1 MASNKKIKGLTVQIG
16 ADTSNFNKAMEES
29 NKKSRS
35 LKSELSEV
43 ERLLKLDPTNV
54 ELVAQ
59 KQKILTEQVEES
71 SKRLDILKQA
81 QDEVNQK
88 FKSGEIGEETYR
100 NFQREVIKA
109 ENDLQ
114 KQKEALDKVKKSA
127 DNTDTA
133 LSDASKEA
141 ENLGKKDMS
150 ETKKELDDV
159 KQSASDLKDVFK
171 DTIAEASAIGGTL
184 VAGAATAIGSAN
196 DNVKATNNLQ
206 ALTGLSSD
214 EVKEYKEL
222 IESVYKNNFG
232 EDQENVAEA
241 IALIK
246 QNLNDLDD
254 TKLQDVVENLFT
266 LEDTFGFDYTETL
279 RAAKMLID
287 QFGISADEAFNLI
300 VQGAQNGLNKNGD
313 LLDSINEYSVHYK
326 QQGYSAEEF
335 FNSLENG
342 TAAGTFSVD
351 KLGDAMKEFGIR
363 VKDTSTSTQ
372 EGFNLLGYGVKASA
386 EEIQK
391 AKDEIAKLEQNL
403 SYAKAE
409 QAGFNE
415 KTSELTKQKNA
426 DKIAEYSS
434 ALETAK
440 KKLQILESAGNGA
453 KGTIEELQAKFAAG
467 GESARQA
474 TDEVLQAL
482 FDMDDQ
488 VAQNQAGVDLFG
500 TMWEDLGIDGVKA
513 LMDVKGSADK
523 TKTSMQ
529 DIKDIKYSDIE
540 SDWESLGRTIKTD
553 IISPIGKDL
562 YPTAKKAISWTSEH
576 LDDLEII
583 IEGLAKQVA
592 IVWGAKKA
600 RELTTGITNLIGTYK
615 TLTTATNIATTAQEG
630 LNTAQALNVIGVIT
644 TLVIG
649 LISAVQT
656 YNELEWSNSEAGKFC
671 AELDEAKEKLEETT
685 QGITDTLKNTLDSI
699 NNLYTDNTL
708 IDDYQAKLDELLGKA
723 TLTPEEQSQLQTIVT
738 YFKDN
743 IDGFEGTWD
752 RYVEI
757 SDGGKVNLKGDLG
770 EIRTEINKT
779 IDDYQKLANQSALSE
794 LQTENAKAKITANKN
809 TAEIKTEMKSK
820 YSEIQSTQKK
830 LDDFLKKRNITQKTL
845 ENYYY
850 GGGAK
855 NDAFYKEGIELLETL
870 QDESEAY
877 DDLQDKYNESV
888 GEINK
893 LIMTNDDLIDVQKVL
908 NGDYSDAAA
917 VLMAYNQQMI
927 SQNDILSATD
937 ENGKILWASMDKLK
951 EAATESGKNTVLG
964 LVEGTK
970 DYQGALA
977 KNSQGWA
984 EIIISE
990 YETGMDM
997 HSPSKEMYKRGVYTV
1012 QGLINGLQSKNG
1024 EVGNSGRNI
1033 AQRAK
1038 NGTSGIS
1045 LFQTGVNFV
1054 RGFINGISD
1063 GSILDNVKN
1072 AAITMGNKAISA
1084 VKKVLGINSP
1094 SKEAKKLGGFFAEG
1108 LSIGIDGKQYK
1119 VKRSSESMA
1128 QAMLDSLDFN
1138 NNEQAIKIAT
1148 QNFRKANDFQGEITN
1163 NIELK
1168 SVASKLDE
1176 LISIIKNLPD
1186 PKLYLDSN
1194 LLVGATTKK
1203 YDNSLA
1209 DLSTKKKRGW

>member
-363 VKDTSTSTQ
+363 SKDTATTTQ
-372 EGFNLLGYGVKASA
+372 EGF
-386 EEIQK
+386 
-391 AKDEIAKLEQNL
+391 
-403 SYAKAE
+403 
-409 QAGFNE
+409 
-415 KTSELTKQKNA
+415 ELIGLDA
-426 DKIAEYSS
+426 DTMRS
-434 ALETAK
+434 
-440 KKLQILESAGNGA
+440 
-453 KGTIEELQAKFAAG
+453 KFAAG

-685 QGITDTLKNTLDSI
+685 QRITDTLKNTLDSI

-743 IDGFEGTWD
+743 IDGFEDTWD

-1024 EVGNSGRNI
+1024 EVVNSGRNI

>member
-279 RAAKMLID
+279 RAAKMLIE

-363 VKDTSTSTQ
+363 SKDTATTTQ
-372 EGFNLLGYGVKASA
+372 EGF
-386 EEIQK
+386 
-391 AKDEIAKLEQNL
+391 
-403 SYAKAE
+403 
-409 QAGFNE
+409 
-415 KTSELTKQKNA
+415 ELIGLDA
-426 DKIAEYSS
+426 DTMRS
-434 ALETAK
+434 
-440 KKLQILESAGNGA
+440 
-453 KGTIEELQAKFAAG
+453 KFAAG

-474 TDEVLQAL
+474 TDETLNAL
-482 FDMDDQ
+482 FGLDDQ
-488 VAQNQAGVDLFG
+488 VKQNQAGVDLFG

-855 NDAFYKEGIELLETL
+855 NDAFYKEGIELWETL

>member
-363 VKDTSTSTQ
+363 SKDTATTTQ
-372 EGFNLLGYGVKASA
+372 EGF
-386 EEIQK
+386 
-391 AKDEIAKLEQNL
+391 
-403 SYAKAE
+403 
-409 QAGFNE
+409 
-415 KTSELTKQKNA
+415 ELIGLDA
-426 DKIAEYSS
+426 DTMRS
-434 ALETAK
+434 
-440 KKLQILESAGNGA
+440 
-453 KGTIEELQAKFAAG
+453 KFAAG

-474 TDEVLQAL
+474 TDETLNAL
-482 FDMDDQ
+482 FGLDDQ
-488 VAQNQAGVDLFG
+488 VKQNQAGVDLFG

-743 IDGFEGTWD
+743 IDGFEDTWD

-794 LQTENAKAKITANKN
+794 LQTENTKAKITANKN
-809 TAEIKTEMKSK
+809 TAEIKSEMESK
-820 YSEIQSTQKK
+820 YSEIKSTQTK
-830 LDDFLKKRNITQKTL
+830 LDDFLKERDITQKAL

-970 DYQGALA
+970 EYQGALA
-977 KNSQGWA
+977 ENSQGWA

-990 YETGMDM
+990 YEKGMDM
-997 HSPSKEMYKRGVYTV
+997 HSPSKEMHKRGVYTV

-1148 QNFRKANDFQGEITN
+1148 QNFRKVNDFQGEITN

>member
-363 VKDTSTSTQ
+363 SKDTATTTQ
-372 EGFNLLGYGVKASA
+372 EGF
-386 EEIQK
+386 
-391 AKDEIAKLEQNL
+391 
-403 SYAKAE
+403 
-409 QAGFNE
+409 
-415 KTSELTKQKNA
+415 ELIGLDA
-426 DKIAEYSS
+426 DTMRS
-434 ALETAK
+434 
-440 KKLQILESAGNGA
+440 
-453 KGTIEELQAKFAAG
+453 KFAAG

-743 IDGFEGTWD
+743 IDGFEDTWD

-779 IDDYQKLANQSALSE
+779 IDDYQKLANQSAISE
-794 LQTENAKAKITANKN
+794 LQSSNAKAKIEANKN
-809 TAEIKTEMKSK
+809 RAEIKSEMEEKM
-820 YSEIQSTQKK
+820 SEIDAAYKK
-830 LDDFLKKRNITQKTL
+830 LNATIRLRGYDVDDFYNSYGTL
-845 ENYYY
+845 N
-850 GGGAK
+850 GAINFK
-855 NDAFYKEGIELLETL
+855 
-870 QDESEAY
+870 DESKMYDDIKKQLEAY
-877 DDLQDKYNESV
+877 DELKAKYNEST
-888 GEINK
+888 GELNK
-893 LIMTNDDLIDVQKVL
+893 LTMTSDDLSDVQKVL

-970 DYQGALA
+970 EYQGALA
-977 KNSQGWA
+977 ENSQGWA

-990 YETGMDM
+990 YEKGMDM
-997 HSPSKEMYKRGVYTV
+997 HSPSKEMHKRGVYTV

-1063 GSILDNVKN
+1063 GSIIDNVKN

-1138 NNEQAIKIAT
+1138 NNEQAIETAT
-1148 QNFRKANDFQGEITN
+1148 RSFTKANDFQGEITN

-1176 LISIIKNLPD
+1176 LISTIKNLPD

>member
-16 ADTSNFNKAMEES
+16 ADTSNFNKAMKES

-363 VKDTSTSTQ
+363 TKDTATTTQ
-372 EGFNLLGYGVKASA
+372 EGF
-386 EEIQK
+386 
-391 AKDEIAKLEQNL
+391 
-403 SYAKAE
+403 
-409 QAGFNE
+409 
-415 KTSELTKQKNA
+415 ELIGLDA
-426 DKIAEYSS
+426 DTMRS
-434 ALETAK
+434 
-440 KKLQILESAGNGA
+440 
-453 KGTIEELQAKFAAG
+453 KFAAG

-743 IDGFEGTWD
+743 IDGFEDTWD

-809 TAEIKTEMKSK
+809 TAEIKSEMESK
-820 YSEIQSTQKK
+820 YSEIKSTQTK
-830 LDDFLKKRNITQKTL
+830 LDDFLKKRNITQKAL

-977 KNSQGWA
+977 ENSQGWA

-997 HSPSKEMYKRGVYTV
+997 HSPSKEMHKRGVYTV

-1148 QNFRKANDFQGEITN
+1148 QNFTKANDFQGEITN

>member
-351 KLGDAMKEFGIR
+351 KLGDTMKEFGIR

-743 IDGFEGTWD
+743 IDGFEDTWD
-752 RYVEI
+752 RYAEI
-757 SDGGKVNLKGDLG
+757 SDGGKVKLKGDLG

-779 IDDYQKLANQSALSE
+779 IDDYQKIANQSALSE
-794 LQTENAKAKITANKN
+794 LQAENSKAKITAVKER
-809 TAEIKTEMKSK
+809 AELKSEMESK
-820 YSEIQSTQKK
+820 YSKIEAAYAKLHSTIRLRGYD
-830 LDDFLKKRNITQKTL
+830 LDDFYNSYGTL
-845 ENYYY
+845 N
-850 GGGAK
+850 GAINFK
-855 NDAFYKEGIELLETL
+855 
-870 QDESEAY
+870 DESKMYDDIKKQLEAY
-877 DDLQDKYNESV
+877 DELKAKYNEST
-888 GEINK
+888 GELNK
-893 LIMTNDDLIDVQKVL
+893 LTMTSDDLSDVQKVL

-937 ENGKILWASMDKLK
+937 ENGKKIWSSMEKLEETAK
-951 EAATESGKNTVLG
+951 ESGKNTVLG

-970 DYQGALA
+970 EYQGALA
-977 KNSQGWA
+977 ENSQGWA
-984 EIIISE
+984 ETIISE
-990 YETGMDM
+990 YEKGMDM
-997 HSPSKEMYKRGVYTV
+997 HSPSKEMYKKGVYTV

-1148 QNFRKANDFQGEITN
+1148 QNFTKANDFQGEITN

>member
-16 ADTSNFNKAMEES
+16 ADTSNFNKAMKES

-363 VKDTSTSTQ
+363 TKDTATTTQ
-372 EGFNLLGYGVKASA
+372 EGF
-386 EEIQK
+386 
-391 AKDEIAKLEQNL
+391 
-403 SYAKAE
+403 
-409 QAGFNE
+409 
-415 KTSELTKQKNA
+415 ELIGLDA
-426 DKIAEYSS
+426 DTMRS
-434 ALETAK
+434 
-440 KKLQILESAGNGA
+440 
-453 KGTIEELQAKFAAG
+453 KFAAG

-743 IDGFEGTWD
+743 IDGFEDTWD

-809 TAEIKTEMKSK
+809 TAEIKSEMESK
-820 YSEIQSTQKK
+820 YSEIKSTQTK
-830 LDDFLKKRNITQKTL
+830 LDDFLKKRNITQKAL

-977 KNSQGWA
+977 ENSQGWA

-997 HSPSKEMYKRGVYTV
+997 HSPSKEMHKRGVYTV

-1148 QNFRKANDFQGEITN
+1148 QNFTKANDFQGEITN

-1203 YDNSLA
+1203 YDNSLD

>member
-171 DTIAEASAIGGTL
+171 DTIAEASAVGGTL

-279 RAAKMLID
+279 RAAKMLTD

-335 FNSLENG
+335 FNSLANG

-363 VKDTSTSTQ
+363 SKDTATTTQ
-372 EGFNLLGYGVKASA
+372 EGF
-386 EEIQK
+386 
-391 AKDEIAKLEQNL
+391 
-403 SYAKAE
+403 
-409 QAGFNE
+409 
-415 KTSELTKQKNA
+415 ELIGLDA
-426 DKIAEYSS
+426 DTMRS
-434 ALETAK
+434 
-440 KKLQILESAGNGA
+440 
-453 KGTIEELQAKFAAG
+453 KFAAG

-474 TDEVLQAL
+474 TDETLNAL
-482 FDMDDQ
+482 FGLDDQ
-488 VAQNQAGVDLFG
+488 VKQNQAGVDLFG

-743 IDGFEGTWD
+743 IDGFEDTWD

>member
-43 ERLLKLDPTNV
+43 ERLIKLDPTNV

-351 KLGDAMKEFGIR
+351 KLGDTMKEFGIR

-685 QGITDTLKNTLDSI
+685 QGITDTLKSTLDSI

-743 IDGFEGTWD
+743 IDGFEDTWD

-794 LQTENAKAKITANKN
+794 LQAENSKAKITAVKER
-809 TAEIKTEMKSK
+809 AELKSEMESK
-820 YSEIQSTQKK
+820 YSKIEAAYAKLHSTIR
-830 LDDFLKKRNITQKTL
+830 LRGYDVDDFYNSYGTL
-845 ENYYY
+845 N
-850 GGGAK
+850 GAINFK
-855 NDAFYKEGIELLETL
+855 
-870 QDESEAY
+870 DESKMYDDIKKQLEAY
-877 DDLQDKYNESV
+877 DELKAKYNEST
-888 GEINK
+888 GELNK
-893 LIMTNDDLIDVQKVL
+893 LTMTSDDLSDVQKVL

-937 ENGKILWASMDKLK
+937 ENGKKIWSSMEKLEETAK
-951 EAATESGKNTVLG
+951 ESGKNTVLG

-970 DYQGALA
+970 EYQGALA
-977 KNSQGWA
+977 ENSQGWA
-984 EIIISE
+984 ETIISE
-990 YETGMDM
+990 YEKGMDM
-997 HSPSKEMYKRGVYTV
+997 HSPSKEMHKRGVYTV

-1148 QNFRKANDFQGEITN
+1148 QNFTKANDFQGEITN

-1209 DLSTKKKRGW
+1209 DLSTKRKRGW

>member
-141 ENLGKKDMS
+141 EKLGKKDMS

-363 VKDTSTSTQ
+363 SKDTATTTQ
-372 EGFNLLGYGVKASA
+372 EGF
-386 EEIQK
+386 
-391 AKDEIAKLEQNL
+391 
-403 SYAKAE
+403 
-409 QAGFNE
+409 
-415 KTSELTKQKNA
+415 ELIGLDA
-426 DKIAEYSS
+426 DTMRS
-434 ALETAK
+434 
-440 KKLQILESAGNGA
+440 
-453 KGTIEELQAKFAAG
+453 KFAAG

-743 IDGFEGTWD
+743 IDGFEDTWD

>member
-133 LSDASKEA
+133 LSDAIKEA

-335 FNSLENG
+335 FNSLANG

-363 VKDTSTSTQ
+363 SKDTATTTQ
-372 EGFNLLGYGVKASA
+372 EGF
-386 EEIQK
+386 
-391 AKDEIAKLEQNL
+391 
-403 SYAKAE
+403 
-409 QAGFNE
+409 
-415 KTSELTKQKNA
+415 ELIGLDA
-426 DKIAEYSS
+426 DTMRS
-434 ALETAK
+434 
-440 KKLQILESAGNGA
+440 
-453 KGTIEELQAKFAAG
+453 KFAAG

-474 TDEVLQAL
+474 TDETLNAL
-482 FDMDDQ
+482 FGLDDQ
-488 VAQNQAGVDLFG
+488 VKQNQAGVDLFG

-562 YPTAKKAISWTSEH
+562 YPIAKKAISWTSEH

-600 RELTTGITNLIGTYK
+600 QELTTGITNLIGTYK

-671 AELDEAKEKLEETT
+671 AELDKAKEKLEETT

-743 IDGFEGTWD
+743 IDGFEDTWD

-794 LQTENAKAKITANKN
+794 LQAENSKAKITAVKER
-809 TAEIKTEMKSK
+809 AELKSEMESK
-820 YSEIQSTQKK
+820 YSKIEAAYAKLHSTIR
-830 LDDFLKKRNITQKTL
+830 LRGYDVDDFYNSYGTL
-845 ENYYY
+845 N
-850 GGGAK
+850 GAINFK
-855 NDAFYKEGIELLETL
+855 
-870 QDESEAY
+870 DESKMYDDIKKQLEAY
-877 DDLQDKYNESV
+877 DELKAKYNEST
-888 GEINK
+888 GELNK
-893 LIMTNDDLIDVQKVL
+893 LTMTSDDLSDVQKVL

-977 KNSQGWA
+977 ENSQGWA

-997 HSPSKEMYKRGVYTV
+997 HSPSKEMHKRGVYTV